1 MSANRMLLPV
11 SDSPHQENERGQAKN
26 VPWWLLTGAGV
37 LTQLLTMASGII
49 AARMLGVEGRGQ
61 LLLVVT
67 LGTIASQL
75 TLGGSLPN
83 AITKQLA
90 ERGVRARDGLK
101 GMTRRWTPVAIGAG
115 AIAAGYYLFLEWDGA
130 SPDKYL
136 LAVGVLL
143 FALQAM
149 ASRVLMGA
157 MLGEHSPPVHIA
169 LTGVLPQAVVV
180 VVLGTALA
188 IGVDWNAVEVTGVT
202 VGCTVLVLL
211 ARLRLLARPTGR
223 PEDRLDSDE
232 LSRLARRTH
241 VGSVG
246 PIDGLGI
253 DRLLVGTLLGTAPL
267 GLYSVAVAL
276 ASLNNIL
283 GMSLG
288 MLALPRVAALQKD
301 PPAEARY
308 VRDTLVLSVLLLGF
322 VVAALELVM
331 SPLIRLTFGEE
342 FVGATETA
350 RWIVVASGLLGFRR
364 VLIGILQG
372 RDKGRFASVV
382 EILLMPVLVGGV
394 LVAAVQDSLVL
405 VGVTMTVTGAA
416 ACAVLGF
423 AVLRSAPQ
431 PAEDA
436 SESADTTAS

>member
-1 MSANRMLLPV
+1 
-11 SDSPHQENERGQAKN
+11 
-26 VPWWLLTGAGV
+26 
-37 LTQLLTMASGII
+37 
-49 AARMLGVEGRGQ
+49 MLGVEGRGQ

-101 GMTRRWTPVAIGAG
+101 GMTRPWTPVAIGAG
-115 AIAAGYYLFLEWDGA
+115 AVASGYYLFLEWDGA

-382 EILLMPVLVGGV
+382 EMLLMPVLVAGV

-436 SESADTTAS
+436 RESADTTAS

>member
-11 SDSPHQENERGQAKN
+11 SDSPHPENERGQAKN

-157 MLGEHSPPVHIA
+157 MLGEYSRPVHIA

-180 VVLGTALA
+180 LVLGTALA
-188 IGVDWNAVEVTGVT
+188 IGVDWTAVT

-301 PPAEARY
+301 PPAETRY
-308 VRDTLVLSVLLLGF
+308 VRDTLVLSMLLLGF
-322 VVAALELVM
+322 VVAALELVL

-342 FVGATETA
+342 FVGATATA

-382 EILLMPVLVGGV
+382 EILLMPVLVAGV

>member
-382 EILLMPVLVGGV
+382 EILLMPVLVAGV